1 MVRYFL
7 NVDLK
12 DGFIPDTEGLDFIDL
27 ERATAE
33 VISGMRDIIVEHIQQ
48 GEALAL
54 RAISI
59 TDDAGH
65 LMSIVTLA
73 DALNGFLPGMAIS
86 GFG

>member
-1 MVRYFL
+1 MVKYFL

-12 DGFIPDTEGLDFIDL
+12 DGFIPDTEGLDFLNL

-48 GEALAL
+48 GETLAL

-65 LMSIVTLA
+65 LISIVTLA
-73 DALNGFLPGMAIS
+73 DAVNGFLPGIKVS
-86 GFG
+86 GLG

>member
-12 DGFIPDTEGLDFIDL
+12 DGFIPDTEGLDFLDI

-33 VISGMRDIIVEHIQQ
+33 VISGMRDIVVEHIQQ
-48 GEALAL
+48 GEVLAL

-65 LMSIVTLA
+65 LISIVTLA
-73 DALNGFLPGMAIS
+73 DALNGFLPGIAVP
-86 GFG
+86 GLG

>member
-12 DGFIPDTEGLDFIDL
+12 DGFIPDTEGLDFLNI

-33 VISGMRDIIVEHIQQ
+33 VISGMRDLVVEHIQQ

-65 LMSIVTLA
+65 LISIVTLA
-73 DALNGFLPGMAIS
+73 DALNGYLPGIAVP
-86 GFG
+86 GLG